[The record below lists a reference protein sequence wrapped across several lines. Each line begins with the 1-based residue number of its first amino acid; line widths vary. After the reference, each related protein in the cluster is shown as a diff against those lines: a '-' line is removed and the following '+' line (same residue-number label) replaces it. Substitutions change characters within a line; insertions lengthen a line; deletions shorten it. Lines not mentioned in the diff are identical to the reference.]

1 MRILLDECVPAILLK
16 SPVLAGHDV
25 LVAAKAG
32 FAGLQNGALH
42 RAAQGKFDLLVS
54 GDTHFKKKPSLAPT
68 PDMGV
73 IVIRVT
79 PNTFEAIVSAFEAF
93 AAAVDLKE
101 VVGKLV
107 IVWRDHW
114 EIR

>member
-1 MRILLDECVPAILLK
+1 MRVVLDECVPSILRN
-16 SPVLAGHDV
+16 SPLLAQHDV
-25 LVAAKAG
+25 LY
-32 FAGLQNGALH
+32 AGLSQLAGLRNGELH
-42 RAAQGKFDLLVS
+42 RAAQGKFDILIS
-54 GDTHFKKKPSLAPT
+54 ADTDFRDNPNLAPT

-79 PNTFEAIVSAFEAF
+79 PNSVELIVSAFEAF
-93 AAAVDLKE
+93 AAAVDLKD

-107 IVWRDHW
+107 IVWRDRW